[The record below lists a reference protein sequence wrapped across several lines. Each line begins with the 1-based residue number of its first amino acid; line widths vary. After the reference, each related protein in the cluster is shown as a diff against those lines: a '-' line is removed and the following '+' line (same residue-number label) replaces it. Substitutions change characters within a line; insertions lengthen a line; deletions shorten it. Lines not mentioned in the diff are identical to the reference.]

1 MDNPQILAAAQQYG
15 TPTFVFDEVMLA
27 SRMREIKSIVGKNV
41 RLCYSIKAN
50 PFLLP
55 AMSKLTEKLEV
66 CSPGEMEI
74 CMDCKVAP
82 ETVLVSGVN
91 KTLQDILDAVDYGVR
106 DFTAESPLHVQLLEE
121 AAALRGVTLQVLLRL
136 TAGTQFGMDES
147 DLRAAIE
154 RRETTP
160 HLDIV
165 GIHYFAGTQRKK
177 LTEQRK
183 EIAEIIAL
191 CDALKAE
198 YGFEVKKLEYGP
210 GLYYPYFIH
219 EDSTDTLVPIRELA
233 PDLIALG
240 ERFDLTVE
248 MGRFFVSE
256 CGYYLTA
263 VADAKTNKGSRYAI
277 LDGGMHHVNY
287 LGSNMGMRVPH
298 ILHFPGKNHAQ
309 GDPEDVMLCGS
320 LCTTADVLVRKAN
333 LPPLAVGDVLCFTR
347 IGAYSV
353 TEGPALFLS
362 RNMPRILLH
371 TASGDVLV
379 RDTIHTSKLN
389 QNQFN
394 RHAAGGITDKAL

>member
-1 MDNPQILAAAQQYG
+1 MDNAQLLAAARKYG
-15 TPTFVFDEVMLA
+15 TPTFVFDEVMLDQ
-27 SRMREIKSIVGKNV
+27 RMREIKAIVGENV

-55 AMSKLTEKLEV
+55 AMSLLTEKLEV

-74 CMDCKVAP
+74 CMDCHVAP

-91 KTLQDILDAVDYGVR
+91 KTLPDILAAVDYGMR

-147 DLRAAIE
+147 DLRAAIAKQSK
-154 RRETTP
+154 TP
-160 HLDIV
+160 HLAIV

-177 LTEQRK
+177 LADQRK

-191 CDALKAE
+191 CDALKAD
-198 YGFEVKKLEYGP
+198 YGFEVQKLEYGP

-219 EDSTDTLVPIRELA
+219 EDSTDTLAPVRELA
-233 PDLIALG
+233 PDLKALG
-240 ERFDLTVE
+240 KRFDLTVE

-298 ILHFPGKNHAQ
+298 ILHIPGESHIPGEN
-309 GDPEDVMLCGS
+309 EDVMLCGS
-320 LCTTADVLVRKAN
+320 LCTTADVLVRKAI

-362 RNMPRILLH
+362 RNMPRIVLH
-371 TASGDVLV
+371 TQEDDVLV
-379 RDTIHTSKLN
+379 RDTIHTSQLN
-389 QNQFN
+389 QNQF
-394 RHAAGGITDKAL
+394 K

>member
-1 MDNPQILAAAQQYG
+1 MDKTQLLAVAQQYG
-15 TPTFVFDEVMLA
+15 TPSFIFDTVMLEN
-27 SRMREIKSIVGKNV
+27 RMREIKAIVGENV
-41 RLCYSIKAN
+41 HLCYSIKAN

-55 AMSKLTEKLEV
+55 AMAKLTEKLEV

-74 CMDCKVAP
+74 CMDTKVAP
-82 ETVLVSGVN
+82 QTVLVSGVN
-91 KTLQDILDAVDYGVR
+91 KTLSDILEAVDYGVR
-106 DFTAESPLHVQLLEE
+106 DFTAESPLHVKLLEE
-121 AAALRGVTLQVLLRL
+121 AASLRSVTLSVLLRL

-147 DLRAAIE
+147 DLRAAVE
-154 RRETTP
+154 NRAATP
-160 HLDIV
+160 HLDLV

-177 LTEQRK
+177 LAEQRK
-183 EIAEIIAL
+183 EIDAICAL
-191 CDALKAE
+191 CDTLKAD
-198 YGFEVKKLEYGP
+198 YGFEVQKLEYGP
-210 GLYYPYFIH
+210 GLYYPYFAH
-219 EDSTDTLVPIRELA
+219 EDDSDTLAPVRELA
-233 PDLIALG
+233 PDLKALS
-240 ERFDLTVE
+240 ERFHLTVE

-298 ILHFPGKNHAQ
+298 ILHFPGPDHIPGEN
-309 GDPEDVMLCGS
+309 EDVMLCGS

-333 LPPLAVGDVLCFTR
+333 LPPLAVGDLLAFTR

-371 TASGDVLV
+371 TAEGDVLV
-379 RDTIHTSKLN
+379 RDTLHTSKLN
-389 QNQFN
+389 QRTTPQ
-394 RHAAGGITDKAL
+394 A

>member
-1 MDNPQILAAAQQYG
+1 MDKTQLLSLAQQYG
-15 TPTFVFDEVMLA
+15 TPSFVFDTVMLEK
-27 SRMREIKSIVGKNV
+27 RMREIKEIVGEKV
-41 RLCYSIKAN
+41 HLCYSIKAN

-55 AMSKLTEKLEV
+55 AMAKLTEKLEV

-74 CMDCKVAP
+74 CRDTEVAP

-91 KTLQDILDAVDYGVR
+91 KTLTDILDALDYGVR
-106 DFTAESPLHVQLLEE
+106 DFTAESPLHVSLLEQ
-121 AAALRGVTLQVLLRL
+121 AAALRGVTLSVLLRL

-154 RRETTP
+154 NRANLP

-183 EIAEIIAL
+183 EIEAL
-191 CDALKAE
+191 CAFSDALKAD

-210 GLYYPYFIH
+210 GLYYPYFTH
-219 EDSTDTLVPIRELA
+219 EDDSDTLAPIRELA
-233 PDLIALG
+233 PDLQALA
-240 ERFDLTVE
+240 EHFHLTVE
-248 MGRFFVSE
+248 MGRFFASE

-263 VADAKTNKGSRYAI
+263 VADAKTNKGSRYVI
-277 LDGGMHHVNY
+277 IDGGMHHVNY

-298 ILHFPGKNHAQ
+298 ILHFAGPDHVAGEN
-309 GDPEDVMLCGS
+309 EDVMLCGS

-333 LPPLAVGDVLCFTR
+333 LPPLAVGDILCFTR

-371 TASGDVLV
+371 TAEGDVLV
-379 RDTIHTSKLN
+379 RDTIHTSQLN
-389 QNQFN
+389 QNQF
-394 RHAAGGITDKAL
+394 R

>member
-1 MDNPQILAAAQQYG
+1 MDKSQLLSLAQQYG
-15 TPTFVFDEVMLA
+15 TPSFVFDTVMLEK
-27 SRMREIKSIVGKNV
+27 RMREIKEIVGEKV
-41 RLCYSIKAN
+41 HLCYSIKAN

-55 AMSKLTEKLEV
+55 AMAKLTEKLEV

-74 CMDCKVAP
+74 CRDTKVAP

-91 KTLQDILDAVDYGVR
+91 KTLADILDALDYGVR
-106 DFTAESPLHVQLLEE
+106 DFTAESPLHVSLLEQ
-121 AAALRGVTLQVLLRL
+121 AAALRGVTLSILLRL

-154 RRETTP
+154 NRADLP

-183 EIAEIIAL
+183 EIEAL
-191 CDALKAE
+191 CAFSDALKAD

-210 GLYYPYFIH
+210 GLYYPYFTH
-219 EDSTDTLVPIRELA
+219 EDDSDTLAPIRELA
-233 PDLIALG
+233 PDLQALAD
-240 ERFDLTVE
+240 RFHLTVE
-248 MGRFFVSE
+248 MGRFFASE

-263 VADAKTNKGSRYAI
+263 VADVKTNKGSRYAI
-277 LDGGMHHVNY
+277 IDGGMHHVNY

-298 ILHFPGKNHAQ
+298 ILHFAGPDHVLGEH
-309 GDPEDVMLCGS
+309 EDVMLCGS

-371 TASGDVLV
+371 TAEGDVLV
-379 RDTIHTSKLN
+379 RDTIHTSSLN
-389 QNQFN
+389 QNQF
-394 RHAAGGITDKAL
+394 R

>member
-1 MDNPQILAAAQQYG
+1 MDKTQLLSLAQQYG
-15 TPTFVFDEVMLA
+15 TPSFVFDTVMLEK
-27 SRMREIKSIVGKNV
+27 RMREIKEIVGEKV
-41 RLCYSIKAN
+41 HLCYSIKAN

-55 AMSKLTEKLEV
+55 AMAKLTEKLEV

-74 CMDCKVAP
+74 CRDTKVAP

-91 KTLQDILDAVDYGVR
+91 KTLADILDALDYGVR
-106 DFTAESPLHVQLLEE
+106 DFTAESPLHVSLLEQ
-121 AAALRGVTLQVLLRL
+121 AAALRGVTLSVLLRL

-154 RRETTP
+154 NRADLP

-183 EIAEIIAL
+183 EIEAL
-191 CDALKAE
+191 CAFSDALKAD

-210 GLYYPYFIH
+210 GLYYPYFTH
-219 EDSTDTLVPIRELA
+219 EDDSDTLAPIRERA
-233 PDLIALG
+233 PDLQALA
-240 ERFDLTVE
+240 ERFHLTVE
-248 MGRFFVSE
+248 MGRFFASE

-263 VADAKTNKGSRYAI
+263 VADAKTNKGSRYVI
-277 LDGGMHHVNY
+277 IDGGMHHVNY

-298 ILHFPGKNHAQ
+298 ILHFAGPDHVAGEN
-309 GDPEDVMLCGS
+309 EDVMLCGS
-320 LCTTADVLVRKAN
+320 LCTTADVLVRKAS
-333 LPPLAVGDVLCFTR
+333 LPPLAVGDLLCFTR

-371 TASGDVLV
+371 TTEGDVLL
-379 RDTIHTSKLN
+379 RDTIHTSQLN
-389 QNQFN
+389 QNQF
-394 RHAAGGITDKAL
+394 R

>member
-1 MDNPQILAAAQQYG
+1 MDNAQLLAAAREYG
-15 TPTFVFDEVMLA
+15 TPTFVFDEVMLT
-27 SRMREIKSIVGKNV
+27 SRMREIKAIVGENV

-55 AMSKLTEKLEV
+55 AMSRLTEKLEV

-74 CMDCKVAP
+74 CMDCHVAP

-91 KTLQDILDAVDYGVR
+91 KTLPDILAAVDYGVR
-106 DFTAESPLHVQLLEE
+106 DFTAESPLHVQLLKE
-121 AAALRGVTLQVLLRL
+121 AAALRDVTLSVLLRL

-147 DLRAAIE
+147 DLRAAIAN
-154 RRETTP
+154 RSNTP
-160 HLDIV
+160 HLAIV

-177 LTEQRK
+177 LADQRK

-191 CDALKAE
+191 CDALKAD
-198 YGFEVKKLEYGP
+198 YGFEVQKLEYGP

-219 EDSTDTLVPIRELA
+219 EDSTDTLAPVRELA
-233 PDLIALG
+233 PDLKALG

-298 ILHFPGKNHAQ
+298 ILHIPGESHIPGEN
-309 GDPEDVMLCGS
+309 EDVMLCGS
-320 LCTTADVLVRKAN
+320 LCTTADVLVRKAS
-333 LPPLAVGDVLCFTR
+333 LPPLAVDDVLCFTR

-362 RNMPRILLH
+362 RNMPRIVLH
-371 TASGDVLV
+371 TQEGDVLV
-379 RDTIHTSKLN
+379 RDTIHTSRLN
-389 QNQFN
+389 QNQF
-394 RHAAGGITDKAL
+394 R